1 MTIAEWFKSEPM
13 RQARLAMF
21 SGTPNSICGRCYYE
35 QEVGGTSRRHKCNQK
50 SVIFTKTNFS
60 DSYQQSPGYDK
71 FESSKDNNG
80 DYDGMPIDLHI
91 DLGNYC
97 NLACKMCHPQASS
110 TIASQEV
117 KWGNQDAKQYVGTD
131 WTRDNT
137 VWTRVLAELANT
149 KELNNIHF
157 MGGETLLTPRF
168 EEFVDYMLAHGRT
181 DLNFSFV
188 SNGTSFNESLIKK
201 LKKFKRVGIEV
212 SIETVTEHNSYQ
224 RQGTD
229 TLVVLQNIKQY
240 LAHCDGSNITMTARP
255 AISAL
260 TIGNYHTLLRYCLD
274 NKIIVKSL
282 NVTRPVFLDP
292 LILPLSVRSQYIDNY
307 KNLIQEY
314 NLTNVDC
321 AVDYN
326 ESDVNQLPRIILSEI
341 NQCLYL
347 LTKDQM
353 SNSDQHLKD
362 MVAWCRRWDNVYG
375 YDARTLYPELIDI
388 LDLHGY

>member
-1 MTIAEWFKSEPM
+1 
-13 RQARLAMF
+13 
-21 SGTPNSICGRCYYE
+21 
-35 QEVGGTSRRHKCNQK
+35 
-50 SVIFTKTNFS
+50 
-60 DSYQQSPGYDK
+60 
-71 FESSKDNNG
+71 
-80 DYDGMPIDLHI
+80 
-91 DLGNYC
+91 
-97 NLACKMCHPQASS
+97 
-110 TIASQEV
+110 
-117 KWGNQDAKQYVGTD
+117 
-131 WTRDNT
+131 
-137 VWTRVLAELANT
+137 VLAELANT

-229 TLVVLQNIKQY
+229 TSVVLQNIKQY

>member
-1 MTIAEWFKSEPM
+1 
-13 RQARLAMF
+13 
-21 SGTPNSICGRCYYE
+21 
-35 QEVGGTSRRHKCNQK
+35 
-50 SVIFTKTNFS
+50 
-60 DSYQQSPGYDK
+60 
-71 FESSKDNNG
+71 
-80 DYDGMPIDLHI
+80 
-91 DLGNYC
+91 
-97 NLACKMCHPQASS
+97 
-110 TIASQEV
+110 
-117 KWGNQDAKQYVGTD
+117 
-131 WTRDNT
+131 
-137 VWTRVLAELANT
+137 
-149 KELNNIHF
+149 
-157 MGGETLLTPRF
+157 
-168 EEFVDYMLAHGRT
+168 
-181 DLNFSFV
+181 
-188 SNGTSFNESLIKK
+188 
-201 LKKFKRVGIEV
+201 
-212 SIETVTEHNSYQ
+212 
-224 RQGTD
+224 
-229 TLVVLQNIKQY
+229 
-240 LAHCDGSNITMTARP
+240 MTARP

-388 LDLHGY
+388 LDQHDY

>member
-1 MTIAEWFKSEPM
+1 
-13 RQARLAMF
+13 
-21 SGTPNSICGRCYYE
+21 
-35 QEVGGTSRRHKCNQK
+35 
-50 SVIFTKTNFS
+50 
-60 DSYQQSPGYDK
+60 
-71 FESSKDNNG
+71 
-80 DYDGMPIDLHI
+80 
-91 DLGNYC
+91 
-97 NLACKMCHPQASS
+97 MCHPQASS